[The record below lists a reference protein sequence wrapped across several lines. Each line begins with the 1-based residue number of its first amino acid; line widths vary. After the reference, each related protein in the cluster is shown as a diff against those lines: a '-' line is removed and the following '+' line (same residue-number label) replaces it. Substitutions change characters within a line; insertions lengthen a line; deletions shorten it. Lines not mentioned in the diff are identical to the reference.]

1 MECEGGDSGS
11 TLTGFGANVFT
22 WKHPLQESYT
32 TQRRTS
38 TKIIFTL
45 YGENQFTDNSVH
57 SVDGIP
63 CRCFISI
70 YLVTYI
76 NRNFVDD
83 AACVFMSKKKTLA
96 GRKGTVER
104 EVENSSSDTCS
115 DTWLTQVTQRC
126 LHSTYTAPDL
136 SMCQAVCPALWD
148 TPKQK
153 ADTGLDLWE
162 LSVS

>member
-1 MECEGGDSGS
+1 M
-11 TLTGFGANVFT
+11 
-22 WKHPLQESYT
+22 
-32 TQRRTS
+32 
-38 TKIIFTL
+38 KIIFTL
-45 YGENQFTDNSVH
+45 YGKNQFTDNSVN
-57 SVDGIP
+57 SVDDIP
-63 CRCFISI
+63 RRCFWQTFISI

-83 AACVFMSKKKTLA
+83 AACVFMCKKKKTPG

-104 EVENSSSDTCS
+104 EVENSCSDTCS

-126 LHSTYTAPDL
+126 LHSAYTGPDL
-136 SMCQAVCPALWD
+136 FMHQAVCPALWD
-148 TPKQK
+148 TPKKK